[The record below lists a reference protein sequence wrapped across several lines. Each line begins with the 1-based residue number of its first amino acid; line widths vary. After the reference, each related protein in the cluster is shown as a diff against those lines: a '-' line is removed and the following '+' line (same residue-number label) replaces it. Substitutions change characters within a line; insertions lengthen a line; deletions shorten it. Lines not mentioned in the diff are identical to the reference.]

1 MLRSSGALQFGD
13 FTLAS
18 GKKSPYYVDIKKA
31 ITRPEI
37 LRAIAR
43 GIALIAPDADR
54 IAGVELGAVPIAAAV
69 AMETGKPYIMVRKE
83 RKEHGTGKDF
93 EGDLK
98 AGERVRAHGADVSEV
113 VAVVDREE
121 GGRDALA
128 SIGVRLRALLTAEEL
143 LAASRTQSLR

>member
-1 MLRSSGALQFGD
+1 MLRASGALQFGD

-31 ITRPEI
+31 FTLPEI

-54 IAGVELGAVPIAAAV
+54 IAGGPRGRAV
-69 AMETGKPYIMVRKE
+69 
-83 RKEHGTGKDF
+83 
-93 EGDLK
+93 
-98 AGERVRAHGADVSEV
+98 ERVRAHGADVSEV

-143 LAASRTQSLR
+143 LAASRTQALRWKKPPPLLR

>member
-31 ITRPEI
+31 IPRPEI

-54 IAGVELGAVPIAAAV
+54 IAGVELGAVPIAAAG
-69 AMETGKPYIMVRKE
+69 AMETGEPDLLGRKE

-93 EGDLK
+93 EGELK
-98 AGERVRAHGADVSEV
+98 EGARVLFVEDVVTTGGTLSRAIERVRGAGADVS
-113 VAVVDREE
+113 
-121 GGRDALA
+121 
-128 SIGVRLRALLTAEEL
+128 
-143 LAASRTQSLR
+143 